1 MHTHFVW
8 LKHGDTAEANYGLTA
23 LFYAQT
29 IAIYR
34 FYTYQLVIDDAPTI
48 AYGQYCPLQNSTSTN
63 LCLWAHRLIM

>member
-8 LKHGDTAEANYGLTA
+8 YGEVKACCGDTAEANYGLTG

-34 FYTYQLVIDDAPTI
+34 FYTYDLVIDDAPTI
-48 AYGQYCPLQNSTSTN
+48 VYGCIGHSKIWGYCVST
-63 LCLWAHRLIM
+63 L